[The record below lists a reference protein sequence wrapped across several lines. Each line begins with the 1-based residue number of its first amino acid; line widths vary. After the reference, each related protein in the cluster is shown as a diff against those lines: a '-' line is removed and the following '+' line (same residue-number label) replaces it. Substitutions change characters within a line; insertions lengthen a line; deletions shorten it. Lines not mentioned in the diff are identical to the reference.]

1 MGPGLALALFDT
13 TVPIDVL
20 NGVGQATHDIRRYE
34 RRLISIVTW
43 IEVLVGCRTEVD
55 RALAD
60 ALLESFEVVPLTDS
74 IAARMILVRQQT
86 RLKLPDA
93 VILASAQERGCVL
106 VTRNTKDFAPAD
118 PGIVIPYRI

>member
-1 MGPGLALALFDT
+1 MGPGLELALFDT

-20 NGVGQATHDIRRYE
+20 NGVAQASREIRRYE

-74 IAARMILVRQQT
+74 IAERTILVRQQT

-106 VTRNTKDFAPAD
+106 VTRNTKDFDAAD
-118 PGIVIPYRI
+118 PGILVPYQV